1 MSLIPLGERPHS
13 PQHPRGLVPFA
24 LGFRPFFSLA
34 ALSGLI
40 LMLAWLFLWRSGVA
54 PDYYG
59 STGWHSHE
67 MLFGYTGAVIAGF
80 LLTAVRN
87 WTGINTP
94 IGKPLAMLAL
104 LWLMARLAPFVP
116 AMPPAGIALLD
127 LAFLPLL
134 LVAIYRPLVSAENR
148 INRIF
153 LPLLAA
159 MVLANLLVHLALL
172 GITQTERQGT
182 HLMINLALLL
192 IAIVSARVIP
202 FFTEKAVAGSRPR
215 FNKLREQMVFGA
227 LGLWIVLD
235 LISASAWAMSATAF
249 MVAGSQAWRFTDWHH
264 RGIWRL
270 PILWVLFT
278 GLLWLIV
285 GFLLKALSAAGLFPD
300 NLAIHAL
307 TAGAI
312 GVLTYGMMAR
322 VSLGHTGRGINP
334 PRLIGYSFI
343 LLNLSVLTRVFGPV
357 ALPDAYLHWIMLSG
371 TGWAVS
377 FLLFA
382 IYYLKLLVT
391 PRIDGRAG

>member
-1 MSLIPLGERPHS
+1 MALIPLGERPLS
-13 PQHPRGLVPFA
+13 PQPPRGLVPFA

-40 LMLAWLFLWRSGVA
+40 LMLAWLFLWRSGDA

-59 STGWHSHE
+59 SIGWHSHE
-67 MLFGYTGAVIAGF
+67 MLFGFTSAIIAGF

-87 WTGINTP
+87 WTGIDTP

-104 LWLMARLAPFVP
+104 LWLLARLAPFVP
-116 AMPPAGIALLD
+116 ALPPAGIALLD

-148 INRIF
+148 VNRIF
-153 LPLLAA
+153 LPLVAA
-159 MVLANLLVHLALL
+159 MALANLLVHLALL
-172 GITQTERQGT
+172 GITQTERLGT
-182 HLMINLALLL
+182 HLMINLTLLL
-192 IAIVSARVIP
+192 ITIVSARVIP
-202 FFTEKAVAGSRPR
+202 FFTQKAVSGSSPR
-215 FNKLREQMVFGA
+215 FSKLREQFVFGA
-227 LGLWIVLD
+227 LGLWILLD
-235 LISASAWAMSATAF
+235 LLTAPGWLLSITAIA
-249 MVAGSQAWRFTDWHH
+249 VAGSQFWRFLDWHH

-270 PILWVLFT
+270 PILWVLYS
-278 GLLWLIV
+278 GLLWLV
-285 GFLLKALSAAGLFPD
+285 LGFILKGLSGIGLFPD

-312 GVLTYGMMAR
+312 GVLTFGMMAR
-322 VSLGHTGRGINP
+322 VSLGHTGRDINP
-334 PRLIGYSFI
+334 PAVIGYSFM
-343 LLNLSVLTRVFGPV
+343 LLNLASLIRVFAPV
-357 ALPDAYLHWIMLSG
+357 VHPDAYLQWIMLSG
-371 TGWAVS
+371 SGWAAS